1 MSVVVSFRVD
11 KNLKR
16 KMEKY
21 SYINWSEVI
30 RRAIAEVIEKEE
42 SKRKEKDY
50 ERIKRAAL
58 RTRKLV
64 RRIEGW
70 SSVEEIR
77 KWRENCSRRC

>member
-1 MSVVVSFRVD
+1 
-11 KNLKR
+11 
-16 KMEKY
+16 MEKY

>member
-1 MSVVVSFRVD
+1 MSVVVSFRID

>member
-1 MSVVVSFRVD
+1 MSVVVSFRID

-16 KMEKY
+16 KMEEY

-42 SKRKEKDY
+42 SKRRGKDY

-64 RRIEGW
+64 RKIEGW

-77 KWRENCSRRC
+77 KWREKL